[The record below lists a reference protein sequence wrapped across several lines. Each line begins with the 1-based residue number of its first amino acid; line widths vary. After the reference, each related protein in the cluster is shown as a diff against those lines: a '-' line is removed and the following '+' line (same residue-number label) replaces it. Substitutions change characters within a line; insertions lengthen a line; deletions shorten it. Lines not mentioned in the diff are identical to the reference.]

1 MVELAALMLSPRPV
15 RTGTLVAAGLFAVS
29 CAARL
34 PAPSQVSVP
43 SAVTVAPA
51 PAVAV
56 PAPLPEPALELIEL
70 STRHFEAGQRE
81 LELGHLDA
89 AKTAF
94 NRALEVL
101 LESPFGGRTEP
112 RIREHFD
119 DLVERISA
127 YEVTALAQGDG
138 FEEQRSSVAATLD
151 ELLANSTF
159 EVPAATLETTE
170 TVAEDLKSIA
180 HDIDIPLNAKVL
192 SFVQL
197 FSGRLKGFLEEGL
210 SRSVQ
215 YLPMIQSIFRA
226 EGLPLDLAYV
236 PLVES
241 AFKPSALSR
250 AKARGIWQFMR
261 GTGLENGLRH
271 DWYIDER
278 AEPEKATRA
287 AAQYLKTLHG
297 MFGGDWHLAL
307 ASYNAGPGRVSRA
320 MKRSG
325 RTDYWK
331 LTATTRFLP
340 RETRDYVPL
349 ILAAMIIARNPEQY
363 GLNVQPV
370 GQVRYEAV
378 ALTSPTDLRRVAEWV
393 AEPVKVIQD
402 LNPELR
408 RWTTP
413 VKAAEYELKVP
424 AGTGD
429 IVRANLALANPD
441 DLAPLNWHTVKKGE
455 TLQTISKK
463 LKVTRADLA
472 EANYLSTRAKLAA
485 GQRLI
490 VPRAPALLLAS
501 APDNPPPL
509 TETRSPDAVLA
520 ANSAAV
526 NSLAPAVGER
536 TPASLTYRV
545 KRGDTLSRIA
555 KTYQT
560 TVASL
565 KTWNRLPSNTI
576 HVGQRLTIRTQA
588 GAIATD

>member
-1 MVELAALMLSPRPV
+1 MLSSPRVVPACA
-15 RTGTLVAAGLFAVS
+15 LLAAGLFVAS
-29 CAARL
+29 CAARV
-34 PAPSQVSVP
+34 PAPSKV
-43 SAVTVAPA
+43 PA
-51 PAVAV
+51 PAQTVVVSTPPVAAS
-56 PAPLPEPALELIEL
+56 APVLEPALELIDL

-89 AKTAF
+89 AKTEF
-94 NRALEVL
+94 NAALEVL

-112 RIREHFD
+112 RIRDHFD

-138 FEEQRSSVAATLD
+138 FEEQRSSVAATID

-159 EVPAATLETTE
+159 EVPAPTQETTQ
-170 TVAEDLKSIA
+170 TVAEDLKSIQ

-192 SFVQL
+192 SYVQL
-197 FSGRLKGFLEEGL
+197 FRGRLRSFLEEGL

-215 YLPMIQSIFRA
+215 YLPMIQAIFRA

-250 AKARGIWQFMR
+250 ANARGIWQFMR

-287 AAQYLKTLHG
+287 AAKYLKTLHK
-297 MFGGDWHLAL
+297 MFDGDWHLAL
-307 ASYNAGPGRVSRA
+307 ASYNAGPGRVQRA

-349 ILAAMIIARNPEQY
+349 ILAAMIIARNPAQY
-363 GLNVQPV
+363 DFNITPAPAAP
-370 GQVRYEAV
+370 YETV
-378 ALTSPTDLRRVAEWV
+378 ALTTPVDLRRVAEWV
-393 AEPVKVIQD
+393 AEPVKAIQD

-413 VKAAEYELKVP
+413 VKTAEYELKVP

-429 IVRANLALANPD
+429 IVRANMAVADPD
-441 DLAPLNWHTVKKGE
+441 DLAPLNWHTVKNGE
-455 TLQTISKK
+455 TLLTISKK

-490 VPRAPALLLAS
+490 VPRPPAIMLAS
-501 APDNPPPL
+501 TPDNPPPP
-509 TETRSPDAVLA
+509 TETRSADAVV
-520 ANSAAV
+520 AV
-526 NSLAPAVGER
+526 NNMAPTVR
-536 TPASLTYRV
+536 DTTPASLTYRV
-545 KRGDTLSRIA
+545 KRGDTLFSIA
-555 KTYQT
+555 RVYRT

-565 KTWNRLPSNTI
+565 KSWNRLRTNSI
-576 HVGQRLTIRTQA
+576 QVGQRLTIFTDRRTT
-588 GAIATD
+588 ATN

>member
-1 MVELAALMLSPRPV
+1 MLSSPR
-15 RTGTLVAAGLFAVS
+15 LVKAAAVLSVGFVVAS
-29 CAARL
+29 CAARV
-34 PAPSQVSVP
+34 PAPSQQ
-43 SAVTVAPA
+43 PA
-51 PAVAV
+51 PVVVAAVSAAPVAV
-56 PAPLPEPALELIEL
+56 SEPVLEPALELIDL

-89 AKTAF
+89 AKTEF
-94 NRALEVL
+94 NLALEVL

-112 RIREHFD
+112 RIRDHFD

-127 YEVTALAQGDG
+127 YEVTALAHGDG
-138 FEEQRSSVAATLD
+138 FEEQRSSVAATID
-151 ELLANSTF
+151 QLLANSTF
-159 EVPAATLETTE
+159 EVPEPTKETTQ
-170 TVAEDLKSIA
+170 TVAEDLKSIE

-197 FSGRLKGFLEEGL
+197 FRGRLKSFLEEGL

-215 YLPMIQSIFRA
+215 YLPMIQGIFRA

-250 AKARGIWQFMR
+250 AKARGIWQFMH

-271 DWYIDER
+271 NWYVDER
-278 AEPEKATRA
+278 ADAEKSTRA
-287 AAQYLKTLHG
+287 AAKYLKTLHK
-297 MFGGDWHLAL
+297 MFDGNWHLAL

-331 LTATTRFLP
+331 LTATTQFLP

-370 GQVRYEAV
+370 EAVRYEAV
-378 ALTSPTDLRRVAEWV
+378 ALTTPVDLRRVAEWV
-393 AEPVKVIQD
+393 AEPVKKLQD

-424 AGTGD
+424 EGVGD
-429 IVRANLALANPD
+429 IVRANLALADPD

-455 TLQTISKK
+455 TLVTISKK

-472 EANYLSTRAKLAA
+472 EANYLPTRAKLAA

-501 APDNPPPL
+501 TPDNPPPP
-509 TETRSPDAVLA
+509 TETRSADAVV
-520 ANSAAV
+520 AV
-526 NSLAPAVGER
+526 NNMAPAVRER

-545 KRGDTLSRIA
+545 KRGDTLLKIA
-555 KTYQT
+555 KVYRT
-560 TVASL
+560 TVAAL
-565 KTWNRLPSNTI
+565 KTWNRLRTNAI
-576 HVGQRLTIRTQA
+576 QVGQRLTIRTQA
-588 GAIATD
+588 GATATD